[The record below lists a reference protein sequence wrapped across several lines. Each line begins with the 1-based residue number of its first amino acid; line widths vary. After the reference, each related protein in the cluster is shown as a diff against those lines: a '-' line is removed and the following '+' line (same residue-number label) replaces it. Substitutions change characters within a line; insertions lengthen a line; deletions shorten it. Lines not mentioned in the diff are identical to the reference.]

1 MLIGMGIGGIGIA
14 ASPGGARASFDP
26 ASVAGLQVWLKADAG
41 ITQSSGTV
49 SAWADQS
56 GNSNSF
62 AQSNGGYQPTYTAAG
77 QNGLPVVTWGG
88 TNKYLLSTG
97 NITLSNFTFFAIL
110 SRPVWSN
117 SQYRGIWGHN
127 SSPTQK
133 AFGVDFTNKFWGFGN
148 SSAVAPSV
156 LGPIGTLTNASFH
169 LLSAGLGPA
178 NSFLRKNKTSIATTA
193 SNAATTSITAQM
205 IIGSWNYPVVT
216 DHWDGAM
223 GEMLIYNSVLTGTDL
238 TNVENYLQAKWGT
251 P

>member
-14 ASPGGARASFDP
+14 ASPGGARASFNP

-41 ITQSSGTV
+41 ITQALGTV

-62 AQSNGGYQPTYTAAG
+62 AQSNGGYQPAYTAAA

-88 TNKYLLSTG
+88 TNKYLLSSG

-117 SQYRGIWGHN
+117 SQDKGVWGHN

-133 AFGVDFTNKFWGFGN
+133 AFGVNFTNVFLGF
-148 SSAVAPSV
+148 SSATPKV
-156 LGPIGTLTNASFH
+156 LGPIGSLTNASFH
-169 LLSAGLGPA
+169 LLSAGLGPSS
-178 NSFLRKNKTSIATTA
+178 SFLRKNKTSIASSV
-193 SNAATTSITAQM
+193 SNASTTEITAQM
-205 IIGSWNYPVVT
+205 IIGSLNYPVVI